1 MNDGLIPNRYAK
13 ALFKVAVEKGEQA
26 EIYTQMKQLVA
37 SFDEM
42 PALKAA
48 VSNNPFIAVD
58 EKEKVLLTASGAK
71 AGSTVENFIL
81 LVIEKNRAS
90 FLRSMAMAYL
100 KIYREAF
107 GIASV
112 EIVTAIELGD
122 DEISGIMDVV
132 KRQLGGKTM
141 EQTVRV
147 DADLIGGF
155 TVNVDGMVLDAS
167 IKNELKKLRLKL
179 LS

>member
-26 EIYTQMKQLVA
+26 QIYAEMKQLLA

-48 VSNNPFIAVD
+48 VNNPFIAVD
-58 EKEKVLLTASGAK
+58 KKEKVLLTAAGAK
-71 AGSTVENFIL
+71 AGSTLENFIL

-90 FLRSMAMAYL
+90 FLRSMALAYL
-100 KIYREAF
+100 KLYREAF

-112 EIVTAIELGD
+112 EIVTAIELAD
-122 DEISGIMDVV
+122 DEISGILDVV
-132 KRQLGGKTM
+132 KRQLGDKTM
-141 EQTVRV
+141 EQTVKV
-147 DADLIGGF
+147 DNDLIGGF
-155 TVNVDGMVLDAS
+155 TVSVDGMVLDAS

>member
-13 ALFKVAVEKGEQA
+13 ALFKVAVEKGEQV

-48 VSNNPFIAVD
+48 VNNPFIAVD

-100 KIYREAF
+100 KLYREAF

>member
-13 ALFKVAVEKGEQA
+13 ALFKVAVENGEQA
-26 EIYTQMKQLVA
+26 QIYVEMKQLLS
-37 SFDEM
+37 SFDEL
-42 PALKAA
+42 PALKAT
-48 VSNNPFIAVD
+48 VNNPFIAVD
-58 EKEKVLLTASGAK
+58 EKEKVLLTATGAK

-81 LVIEKNRAS
+81 LVIKKNRAS

-100 KIYREAF
+100 KLYREAF

-112 EIVTAIELGD
+112 EIVSATALGA
-122 DEISGIMDVV
+122 DEISGILDVV
-132 KRQLGGKTM
+132 KRQLGDKTM
-141 EQTVRV
+141 EKTVRV

>member
-1 MNDGLIPNRYAK
+1 MNKERRERLSE
-13 ALFKVAVEKGEQA
+13 VA
-26 EIYTQMKQLVA
+26 T
-37 SFDEM
+37 
-42 PALKAA
+42 
-48 VSNNPFIAVD
+48 
-58 EKEKVLLTASGAK
+58 T
-71 AGSTVENFIL
+71 
-81 LVIEKNRAS
+81 
-90 FLRSMAMAYL
+90 
-100 KIYREAF
+100 
-107 GIASV
+107 
-112 EIVTAIELGD
+112 IELGD

>member
-13 ALFKVAVEKGEQA
+13 ALFKVAVEQGEQA
-26 EIYTQMKQLVA
+26 QIYQEMKQLLT
-37 SFDEM
+37 SFDEL

-48 VSNNPFIAVD
+48 VNNPFIAVD
-58 EKEKVLLTASGAK
+58 EKEKVLLTATGAK

-81 LVIEKNRAS
+81 LVIKKNRAS

-100 KIYREAF
+100 KLYREAF

-112 EIVTAIELGD
+112 EIVSATALGT
-122 DEISGIMDVV
+122 DEISGILDVV
-132 KRQLGGKTM
+132 KRQLGDKTM
-141 EQTVRV
+141 EKTVRV
-147 DADLIGGF
+147 DSDLIGGF

>member
-1 MNDGLIPNRYAK
+1 
-13 ALFKVAVEKGEQA
+13 
-26 EIYTQMKQLVA
+26 MKL
-37 SFDEM
+37 
-42 PALKAA
+42 
-48 VSNNPFIAVD
+48 
-58 EKEKVLLTASGAK
+58 
-71 AGSTVENFIL
+71 
-81 LVIEKNRAS
+81 
-90 FLRSMAMAYL
+90 
-100 KIYREAF
+100 YREAF

-132 KRQLGGKTM
+132 KRQLGDKTM

>member
-26 EIYTQMKQLVA
+26 QIYAEMKQLLA

-48 VSNNPFIAVD
+48 VNNPFIAVD
-58 EKEKVLLTASGAK
+58 EKEKVLLTAAGAK
-71 AGSTVENFIL
+71 AGSTLENFIL

-90 FLRSMAMAYL
+90 FLRSMALAYL
-100 KIYREAF
+100 KLYREAF

-112 EIVTAIELGD
+112 EIVTAIELAD
-122 DEISGIMDVV
+122 NEISGILDVV
-132 KRQLGGKTM
+132 KRQLGDKTM
-141 EQTVRV
+141 EQTVKV
-147 DADLIGGF
+147 DNDLIGGF
-155 TVNVDGMVLDAS
+155 TVSVDGMVLDAS

>member
-1 MNDGLIPNRYAK
+1 
-13 ALFKVAVEKGEQA
+13 
-26 EIYTQMKQLVA
+26 
-37 SFDEM
+37 
-42 PALKAA
+42 
-48 VSNNPFIAVD
+48 
-58 EKEKVLLTASGAK
+58 
-71 AGSTVENFIL
+71 
-81 LVIEKNRAS
+81 
-90 FLRSMAMAYL
+90 MAYL
-100 KIYREAF
+100 KLYREAF

-112 EIVTAIELGD
+112 EIVTAIEIGY

>member
-1 MNDGLIPNRYAK
+1 
-13 ALFKVAVEKGEQA
+13 
-26 EIYTQMKQLVA
+26 
-37 SFDEM
+37 M

-48 VSNNPFIAVD
+48 VNNPFIAVD

-112 EIVTAIELGD
+112 EIVTAIELG
-122 DEISGIMDVV
+122 EISGIMDVV

>member
-26 EIYTQMKQLVA
+26 QIYAEMKQLLA

-48 VSNNPFIAVD
+48 VNNPFIAVD
-58 EKEKVLLTASGAK
+58 EKEKVLLTAAGAK
-71 AGSTVENFIL
+71 SGSTLENFIL

-90 FLRSMAMAYL
+90 FLRSMALAYL
-100 KIYREAF
+100 KLYREAF

-112 EIVTAIELGD
+112 EIVTAIELAD
-122 DEISGIMDVV
+122 DEISGILDVV
-132 KRQLGGKTM
+132 KRQLGDKTM
-141 EQTVRV
+141 EQTVKV
-147 DADLIGGF
+147 DNDLIGGF
-155 TVNVDGMVLDAS
+155 TVSVDGMVLDAS

>member
-13 ALFKVAVEKGEQA
+13 ALFKVAVEKAEQDTLYA
-26 EIYTQMKQLVA
+26 QMKQLVA
-37 SFDEM
+37 SFDST

-48 VSNNPFIAVD
+48 VNNPFIAVD
-58 EKEKVLLTASGAK
+58 EKEKVLLTAAGAK
-71 AGSTVENFIL
+71 KGSTLENFIL

-90 FLRSMAMAYL
+90 FLRSMALAYL
-100 KIYREAF
+100 KLYREAF

-112 EIVTAIELGD
+112 EIVTAIEMTD
-122 DEISGIMDVV
+122 SEISGILDVV
-132 KRQLGGKTM
+132 KRQLGDKKMEKTV
-141 EQTVRV
+141 TV
-147 DADLIGGF
+147 DSSLIGGF
-155 TVNVDGMVLDAS
+155 TVNVDGQVLDAS

>member
-13 ALFKVAVEKGEQA
+13 ALFKVAVENGEQA
-26 EIYTQMKQLVA
+26 QIYAEMKQLLS
-37 SFDEM
+37 SFDEL
-42 PALKAA
+42 PALKAT
-48 VSNNPFIAVD
+48 VNNPFIAVD
-58 EKEKVLLTASGAK
+58 EKEKVLLTATGAK

-81 LVIEKNRAS
+81 LVIKKNRAS

-100 KIYREAF
+100 NLYREAF

-112 EIVTAIELGD
+112 EIVSATALGT
-122 DEISGIMDVV
+122 DEISGILDVV
-132 KRQLGGKTM
+132 KRQLGDKTM
-141 EQTVRV
+141 EKTVRV

-155 TVNVDGMVLDAS
+155 TVSVDGMVLDAS

>member
-1 MNDGLIPNRYAK
+1 
-13 ALFKVAVEKGEQA
+13 
-26 EIYTQMKQLVA
+26 
-37 SFDEM
+37 M
-42 PALKAA
+42 P
-48 VSNNPFIAVD
+48 
-58 EKEKVLLTASGAK
+58 
-71 AGSTVENFIL
+71 
-81 LVIEKNRAS
+81 
-90 FLRSMAMAYL
+90 YL

>member
-13 ALFKVAVEKGEQA
+13 ALFKAAAEGNEQA
-26 EIYTQMKQLVA
+26 RIYDEMKQLLCAFHSV
-37 SFDEM
+37 
-42 PALKAA
+42 PALSAT
-48 VSNNPFIAVD
+48 VNNPFIAVD

>member
-1 MNDGLIPNRYAK
+1 
-13 ALFKVAVEKGEQA
+13 
-26 EIYTQMKQLVA
+26 
-37 SFDEM
+37 
-42 PALKAA
+42 
-48 VSNNPFIAVD
+48 
-58 EKEKVLLTASGAK
+58 
-71 AGSTVENFIL
+71 
-81 LVIEKNRAS
+81 
-90 FLRSMAMAYL
+90 MAYL
-100 KIYREAF
+100 KLYREAF